1 MSTLLCSI
9 YRLRHIYLTMEK
21 AIDKE
26 MLSTPLKSKKCFQ
39 EQYNI
44 ASAGSRWVRLSD
56 PHIEWFMFGLQKDR
70 FYLKIPIL
78 YIKWQLS
85 EQATFISQPGGK
97 KISCHTPRS
106 TVQIL

>member
-26 MLSTPLKSKKCFQ
+26 MLSTPLKYKKCFQ